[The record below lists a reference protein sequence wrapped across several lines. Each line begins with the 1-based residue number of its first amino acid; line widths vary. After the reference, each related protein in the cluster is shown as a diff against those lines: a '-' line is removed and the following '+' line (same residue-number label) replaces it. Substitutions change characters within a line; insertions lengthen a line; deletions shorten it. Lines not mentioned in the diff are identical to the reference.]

1 MSAHLVTSAG
11 LPGRDAPDRV
21 VSARHGRDR
30 GSILPIALV
39 LTLVLGSVSVAL
51 ARYVATS
58 LRTTKITDDRVDR
71 LAAADSAM
79 QTALTQLDA
88 RICAPITPVTIDGV
102 ALTSTCR
109 AITRLENADG
119 AYAVVATGEGLDP
132 GVAALDT
139 DAGAASANAEKVING
154 PIYLGVN
161 TTVDI
166 DNTAAILPGEEVD
179 TWVGGEIRYDVDGD
193 CPGSV
198 TPPTAAADWNEPL
211 PLVQCDSRG
220 WALVS
225 PQPTLPS
232 VPSSALSVSA
242 ESTPSCTVYSP
253 GTKTGGSLDVS
264 TSTFFLPGTYYF
276 VDVAITITGPA
287 LIGMI
292 DGAPRVPAGCE
303 TQAAAHEGG
312 AVWVF
317 GGSST
322 LLVDKGDV
330 DFYPLTL
337 GTGATA
343 HDVSLMAFTT
353 ATGGFAATTV
363 DPNDTELVNRKNPT
377 QSSLSFHGLVWAP
390 GSWLNTGSSTTSGG
404 ARLEFLGGLTLARAT
419 LETAANVD
427 GFNISVPVRLVK
439 YHLIEVTAVR
449 NGTTKVRTVSRHPS
463 TGLQVLTW
471 RVVG

>member
-1 MSAHLVTSAG
+1 MSASSHTAPLD
-11 LPGRDAPDRV
+11 GRSQRPA
-21 VSARHGRDR
+21 DR

-58 LRTTKITDDRVDR
+58 LRTTRVTDDRVDR

-79 QTALTQLDA
+79 QTALAQLDSGT
-88 RICAPITPVTIDGV
+88 CAPITPFVLDDV
-102 ALTSTCR
+102 SLTSTCR
-109 AITRLENADG
+109 SVTKLENADG
-119 AYAVVATGEGLDP
+119 AYAVVATGEGLTA

-139 DAGAASANAEKVING
+139 DAGAASVNAEKVING
-154 PIYLGVN
+154 PIYLGVGV
-161 TTVDI
+161 TTDI
-166 DNTAAILPGEEVD
+166 SNTAALLPGDEAGI
-179 TWVGGEIRYDVDGD
+179 WVGGEVRYDVDGD
-193 CPGSV
+193 CPG
-198 TPPTAAADWNEPL
+198 TAAAPTVAADWNDPR

-232 VPSSALSVSA
+232 VPGTAMALSPESSA
-242 ESTPSCTVYSP
+242 TCTVYTP
-253 GTKTGGSLDVS
+253 GSKTGGVLDIDE
-264 TSTFFLPGTYYF
+264 STFFLPGTYQF
-276 VDVAITITGPA
+276 TNVAITITAEA
-287 LIGMI
+287 LVGNVA
-292 DGAPRVPAGCE
+292 DAPRVPEGCE
-303 TQAAAHEGG
+303 SVAAANVGG

-317 GGSST
+317 SGSST

-330 DFYPLTL
+330 DFYPVTL
-337 GTGATA
+337 GSGATA
-343 HDVSLMAFTT
+343 QEVSLLALPT
-353 ATGGFAATTV
+353 ATGGFAASTV
-363 DPNDTELVNRKNPT
+363 DPNTTELVNRKNPT
-377 QSSLSFHGLVWAP
+377 QSSMSFHGLVWAP
-390 GSWLNTGSSTTSGG
+390 RSWMNTGSSTTAGA
-404 ARLEFLGGLTLARAT
+404 ARLEFLGGLTLGRAT